1 MDGSSGKEA
10 QLSQQL
16 AQLEAELQSNS
27 ATSFR
32 HRAEAMAAA
41 ARLRKASIA
50 NSHSALAQ
58 AKFDGQSMDNLF
70 AVLQQQVAAV
80 QQLQD
85 VLRGDSLDVE
95 VMRNEVEGS
104 SNSAGPLN
112 MTLVR
117 AA

>member
-1 MDGSSGKEA
+1 MSGREQ
-10 QLSQQL
+10 QLAQQL

-32 HRAEAMAAA
+32 HRAEALSAA

-50 NSHSALAQ
+50 SSYSALAQ
-58 AKFDGQSMDNLF
+58 AKFDSQSMDSLF

-85 VLRGDSLDVE
+85 VLRGDLLDAE

-104 SNSAGPLN
+104 SNGAGPLN

>member
-1 MDGSSGKEA
+1 MDSTSGKEQ
-10 QLSQQL
+10 QLGQQL

-27 ATSFR
+27 GTSFR
-32 HRAEAMAAA
+32 RRAEALAAA

-50 NSHSALAQ
+50 STHSALAH
-58 AKFDGQSMDNLF
+58 AKFDAPSMDNLF

-85 VLRGDSLDVE
+85 VLRGNLLDVE
-95 VMRNEVEGS
+95 VMHNEVEGS
-104 SNSAGPLN
+104 NSGAGPLN